1 MIFVQDITERFL
13 INVEKIDYIDHK
25 PDGRWYVVVRNRQ
38 FEISEDTLNHLKSIL
53 EGEEDAEEEPM
64 YTS

>member
-1 MIFVQDITERFL
+1 L

-38 FEISEDTLNHLKSIL
+38 FEIAEETLGHLK
-53 EGEEDAEEEPM
+53 EFFEEREYDA
-64 YTS
+64 TIN

>member
-38 FEISEDTLNHLKSIL
+38 FEIAEKTLEILKSYAGALSIVY
-53 EGEEDAEEEPM
+53 GERK
-64 YTS
+64 

>member
-25 PDGRWYVVVRNRQ
+25 PDGSWWVVVRNRQ
-38 FEISEDTLNHLKSIL
+38 FEIAEETLGHLKEFF
-53 EGEEDAEEEPM
+53 EGREYDA
-64 YTS
+64 TIN